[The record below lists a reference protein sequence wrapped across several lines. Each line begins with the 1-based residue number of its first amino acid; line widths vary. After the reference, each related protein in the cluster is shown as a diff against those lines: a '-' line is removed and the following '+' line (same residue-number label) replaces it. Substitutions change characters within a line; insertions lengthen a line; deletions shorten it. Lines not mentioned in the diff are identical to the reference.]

1 MDVDRE
7 SMVSLIRERL
17 NRHPHFRGRTDLLH
31 IESIDGGVIVSGR
44 LPTYHLKQLLQEA
57 IKALPDVE
65 HVDNRVEVAVIS
77 NYCGG
82 IRAAAGGLHR
92 TTRNRFEEV
101 LLWMRDGA

>member
-1 MDVDRE
+1 MIRNSSTSASERLVREQDNMDVDRE

-17 NRHPHFRGRTDLLH
+17 ERHPHFRGRTHLLH

-65 HVDNRVEVAVIS
+65 HVDNRVEVAF
-77 NYCGG
+77 
-82 IRAAAGGLHR
+82 L
-92 TTRNRFEEV
+92 
-101 LLWMRDGA
+101 